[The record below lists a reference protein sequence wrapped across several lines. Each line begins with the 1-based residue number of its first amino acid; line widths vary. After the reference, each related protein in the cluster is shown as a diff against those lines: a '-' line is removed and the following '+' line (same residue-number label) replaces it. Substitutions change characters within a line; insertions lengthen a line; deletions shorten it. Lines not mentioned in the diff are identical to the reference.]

1 MSYVIEGLDPAP
13 FQMFFDMNEEELAT
27 LNACIMVAD
36 SLSGYPCRASV
47 AHAEIGERLLLIN
60 HEHLPGETP
69 YRASHAIFIRE
80 SATEKATYK
89 DETPAPFKS
98 RMLSLR
104 AFDQGHMMLDARL
117 VDGKICDQTLL
128 ELFENSD
135 IEFVHIHY
143 AVRGCY
149 AAKAVRA

>member
-1 MSYVIEGLDPAP
+1 MSYIIEGLDPAP
-13 FQMFFDMNEEELAT
+13 FQIFFEMNEEELAD

-36 SLSGYPCRASV
+36 NTTGFPCRASV
-47 AHAEIGERLLLIN
+47 DHAEIGERLLLVN
-60 HEHLPGETP
+60 HEHLPGDTP

-80 SATEKATYK
+80 AATTKSSFK
-89 DETPAPFKS
+89 DEIPTPLSS

-104 AFDQGHMMLDARL
+104 AFDKGQMMIDARL
-117 VDGKICDQTLL
+117 VDGKNCGQTIL